1 VNTPAGT
8 ELVPIESLTLNPR
21 NPRTHSDAQIAKIAA
36 SITEFGWINPVLID
50 ENGAV
55 LAGHGRLLAAK
66 RLGKSEVPV
75 LQIRHLSEAQKQAY
89 LLADNRLAL
98 DAGWDPQLLTSHLLE
113 LRDES
118 FDLRLTGFT
127 DDELAELL
135 KGEDP
140 YAGEG
145 ERPASGEVSYSV
157 VVTCSSESE
166 QQSLIQILSAH
177 RYSFRVVNE

>member
-1 VNTPAGT
+1 MTET
-8 ELVPIESLTLNPR
+8 ELVPIESITPNPR

-36 SITEFGWINPVLID
+36 SLSEFDWINPILVD
-50 ENGAV
+50 ENGTII
-55 LAGHGRLLAAK
+55 AGHGRYLAAK
-66 RLGKSEVPV
+66 RLERTHVRA
-75 LQIRHLSEAQKQAY
+75 LRITHLTEPQKQAY
-89 LLADNRLAL
+89 MLADNRLAL
-98 DAGWDPQLLTSHLLE
+98 DAGWDPQLLTPHLLE

-118 FDLRLTGFT
+118 FDLSLTGFT
-127 DDELAELL
+127 EDELAELL
-135 KGEDP
+135 KGGDP

-145 ERPASGEVSYSV
+145 ERPPGEEVSYSV